1 MKEDTER
8 LCLSCQ
14 KPLLGRKDKKFC
26 DYHCRNDYHNELKK
40 MSEVYLNKVNLILRH
55 NRDVLVKFCPEGKV
69 LVFETELRRLGFVP
83 EYFTGYYTSK
93 SGGNV
98 YRLCYECGFRENPK
112 NLGQLIL
119 VRFNF
124 TDPVAVT
131 HQYNSQFSILNS

>member
-1 MKEDTER
+1 
-8 LCLSCQ
+8 
-14 KPLLGRKDKKFC
+14 
-26 DYHCRNDYHNELKK
+26 

-55 NRDVLVKFCPEGKV
+55 NRDVLVKFCPEGKI

-98 YRLCYECGFRENPK
+98 YRLCYEFGFRENPK
-112 NLGQLIL
+112 YSGQLIV

-124 TDPVAVT
+124 SDPLNVNHVSDT
-131 HQYNSQFSILNS
+131 QFVIHKY